1 MSFDE
6 DQENVTT
13 SSDFDV
19 SDFLEERR
27 KRKESFPRR
36 LIPALEDYVRRHFLP
51 ERNGGQPLASQMM
64 VGGTAGAA
72 AGARLDGM
80 AGAAGARPDGMA
92 GAAAGAKPNAMMGA
106 PRPDAMKASVGIAVN
121 AFRDETAED
130 EEKTPP
136 KKKTFGLFRKAA
148 EKPAA
153 MPKVNFEAKTAK
165 KSAARDSVLC
175 EEVREYAK
183 KAERT
188 DYDLCEA
195 EAEWDVLAHES
206 AINERMTHLSD
217 TYQQY
222 LFYLIESKGMSN
234 AEVYK
239 RAIVDKKVFAKIKA
253 NPDYHPK
260 KMTALCLCVGAK
272 LNLDETRDL
281 LARAGYALSPCDK
294 TDVIFSYFIENE
306 IYDMIEIDIQ
316 LEEHGLPCIIA

>member
-6 DQENVTT
+6 DQENMTT

-36 LIPALEDYVRRHFLP
+36 LIPALEEYVRRHFLP
-51 ERNGGQPLASQMM
+51 ERSDGQPLASQMM
-64 VGGTAGAA
+64 VGG
-72 AGARLDGM
+72 M
-80 AGAAGARPDGMA
+80 A
-92 GAAAGAKPNAMMGA
+92 GA
-106 PRPDAMKASVGIAVN
+106 PRPDAMKASVGMATN

-130 EEKTPP
+130 EEKAPP
-136 KKKTFGLFRKAA
+136 KKKAFGLFRKAA

-153 MPKVNFEAKTAK
+153 MPNVKFAAKTAK
-165 KSAARDSVLC
+165 KSEDQDSLSC
-175 EEVREYAK
+175 YEFREF
-183 KAERT
+183 AE
-188 DYDLCEA
+188 EA
-195 EAEWDVLAHES
+195 EYTQREAKEAWDIEAHES

>member
-51 ERNGGQPLASQMM
+51 ERSGGQPLAAQTSEM
-64 VGGTAGAA
+64 
-72 AGARLDGM
+72 
-80 AGAAGARPDGMA
+80 
-92 GAAAGAKPNAMMGA
+92 MMGSVSA
-106 PRPDAMKASVGIAVN
+106 KAMKAHAGMAVDALRN
-121 AFRDETAED
+121 EAAKEAT
-130 EEKTPP
+130 EKTPP
-136 KKKTFGLFRKAA
+136 KKKSFGLFRKSA
-148 EKPAA
+148 EKPTLL
-153 MPKVNFEAKTAK
+153 PVSKNVERTAK
-165 KSAARDSVLC
+165 RSAVQEAAPF
-175 EEVREYAK
+175 EEDYEGGL
-183 KAERT
+183 KAEEA
-188 DYDLCEA
+188 DLEPC
-195 EAEWDVLAHES
+195 EAEWDIEAHET

-253 NPDYHPK
+253 NQDYHPK

>member
-6 DQENVTT
+6 DQENMTT

-36 LIPALEDYVRRHFLP
+36 LIPALEEYVRRHFLP
-51 ERNGGQPLASQMM
+51 ERNGGQPLAAQMM
-64 VGGTAGAA
+64 VGGMPGA
-72 AGARLDGM
+72 
-80 AGAAGARPDGMA
+80 AAGARPDGMA
-92 GAAAGAKPNAMMGA
+92 GAAAGAKPNAVMGA
-106 PRPDAMKASVGIAVN
+106 PRPGAMKASVGMAIN
-121 AFRDETAED
+121 AFRDETAKD

-136 KKKTFGLFRKAA
+136 KKKTIGLFRKAA

-153 MPKVNFEAKTAK
+153 LPNVKFAAKTAK
-165 KSAARDSVLC
+165 KSEDQDALSC
-175 EEVREYAK
+175 YEVREF
-183 KAERT
+183 AE
-188 DYDLCEA
+188 EA
-195 EAEWDVLAHES
+195 EYTQREAEEAWDIEAHES

>member
-6 DQENVTT
+6 DQENMTT

-36 LIPALEDYVRRHFLP
+36 LIPALEEYVRRHFLP

-64 VGGTAGAA
+64 VGG
-72 AGARLDGM
+72 M
-80 AGAAGARPDGMA
+80 A
-92 GAAAGAKPNAMMGA
+92 GA

-153 MPKVNFEAKTAK
+153 MPNVKFAAKTAK
-165 KSAARDSVLC
+165 KREEPDSLSCYEAR
-175 EEVREYAK
+175 EF
-183 KAERT
+183 AE
-188 DYDLCEA
+188 EA
-195 EAEWDVLAHES
+195 EYTQREAEEAWNIETHES

-253 NPDYHPK
+253 NQDYHPK

>member
-6 DQENVTT
+6 DRENMTI
-13 SSDFDV
+13 SSEFDV

-27 KRKESFPRR
+27 RRKEGSPRR

-51 ERNGGQPLASQMM
+51 ERSNGQPS
-64 VGGTAGAA
+64 AA
-72 AGARLDGM
+72 QTPEM
-80 AGAAGARPDGMA
+80 
-92 GAAAGAKPNAMMGA
+92 MMGA
-106 PRPDAMKASVGIAVN
+106 PGGIRPDAAAGTAGNVRPDAAAEVAGNVRPDVMMGSVSAKAMKARAGMAVDALRN
-121 AFRDETAED
+121 EAAKEAT
-130 EEKTPP
+130 EKTPP
-136 KKKTFGLFRKAA
+136 KKKSFGLFRKSA
-148 EKPAA
+148 EKPTLLPISKNVERAA
-153 MPKVNFEAKTAK
+153 KRSAVQEAAPFEE
-165 KSAARDSVLC
+165 DYEGGL
-175 EEVREYAK
+175 
-183 KAERT
+183 KAEEA
-188 DYDLCEA
+188 DLEPC
-195 EAEWDVLAHES
+195 EAEWDIEAHET

>member
-36 LIPALEDYVRRHFLP
+36 LIPALEEYVRRHFLP
-51 ERNGGQPLASQMM
+51 ERSDGQPLASQMM
-64 VGGTAGAA
+64 VGG
-72 AGARLDGM
+72 M
-80 AGAAGARPDGMA
+80 P

-106 PRPDAMKASVGIAVN
+106 PCPDAMKASVGMAIN

-130 EEKTPP
+130 EEKAPP
-136 KKKTFGLFRKAA
+136 KKKAFGLFRKAA

-153 MPKVNFEAKTAK
+153 MPNVKFAAKTAK
-165 KSAARDSVLC
+165 KSEDQDSLSC
-175 EEVREYAK
+175 YEFREF
-183 KAERT
+183 AE
-188 DYDLCEA
+188 EA
-195 EAEWDVLAHES
+195 EYTQREAKEAWDVEAHES

>member
-64 VGGTAGAA
+64 VGG
-72 AGARLDGM
+72 M
-80 AGAAGARPDGMA
+80 PGAAGARPDGMA
-92 GAAAGAKPNAMMGA
+92 GAAG
-106 PRPDAMKASVGIAVN
+106 PDAMKASVGMVIN
-121 AFRDETAED
+121 AFRDETAKD

-136 KKKTFGLFRKAA
+136 KKKTFGLFRKSA

-153 MPKVNFEAKTAK
+153 LPNVKFAAKTAK
-165 KSAARDSVLC
+165 KSEDQDSLSC
-175 EEVREYAK
+175 YEVRDYA
-183 KAERT
+183 E
-188 DYDLCEA
+188 EA
-195 EAEWDVLAHES
+195 EYTQREAEEAWDIEAHES

-253 NPDYHPK
+253 NPDYHPQK
-260 KMTALCLCVGAK
+260 LTALCLCVGAK

>member
-6 DQENVTT
+6 NQENMTT

-27 KRKESFPRR
+27 RRKESFPRR
-36 LIPALEDYVRRHFLP
+36 LIPALEEYVRRHFLP
-51 ERNGGQPLASQMM
+51 ERSDGQPLASQMM
-64 VGGTAGAA
+64 VGG
-72 AGARLDGM
+72 M
-80 AGAAGARPDGMA
+80 A
-92 GAAAGAKPNAMMGA
+92 GA
-106 PRPDAMKASVGIAVN
+106 PRPDAMKASVGMATN
-121 AFRDETAED
+121 AFRDETAKD
-130 EEKTPP
+130 EEKAPP

-153 MPKVNFEAKTAK
+153 MPNVKFAAKTAK
-165 KSAARDSVLC
+165 KSEDQDSLSC
-175 EEVREYAK
+175 YEFREF
-183 KAERT
+183 AE
-188 DYDLCEA
+188 EA
-195 EAEWDVLAHES
+195 EYTQREAKEAWDIEAHES

>member
-36 LIPALEDYVRRHFLP
+36 LIPALEEYVRRHFLP
-51 ERNGGQPLASQMM
+51 ERNGGQPMASQMM
-64 VGGTAGAA
+64 VGG
-72 AGARLDGM
+72 M
-80 AGAAGARPDGMA
+80 AGAAG
-92 GAAAGAKPNAMMGA
+92 
-106 PRPDAMKASVGIAVN
+106 PDAMKASVGMAIN
-121 AFRDETAED
+121 AFRDETAKD

-153 MPKVNFEAKTAK
+153 MPNVKFAAKTAK
-165 KSAARDSVLC
+165 KSEDQDSLSC
-175 EEVREYAK
+175 YEVCEYAEEAK
-183 KAERT
+183 GPNYNLR
-188 DYDLCEA
+188 EA
-195 EAEWDVLAHES
+195 EEAWDVEAHES

>member
-6 DQENVTT
+6 DQENMTT

-36 LIPALEDYVRRHFLP
+36 LIPALEEYVRRHFLP

-64 VGGTAGAA
+64 VGGMPGAA
-72 AGARLDGM
+72 AGARSDGM
-80 AGAAGARPDGMA
+80 IGAAG
-92 GAAAGAKPNAMMGA
+92 
-106 PRPDAMKASVGIAVN
+106 PDAMKASVGMAIN
-121 AFRDETAED
+121 AFRDETAKD

-153 MPKVNFEAKTAK
+153 MPNVKFAAKTAK
-165 KSAARDSVLC
+165 KSEDQDSLSC
-175 EEVREYAK
+175 YEVCEYAEEAK
-183 KAERT
+183 GPNYNLR
-188 DYDLCEA
+188 EA
-195 EAEWDVLAHES
+195 EEAWDVEAHES

>member
-1 MSFDE
+1 MSFDD

-51 ERNGGQPLASQMM
+51 ERSGGQPLAAQMM
-64 VGGTAGAA
+64 VG
-72 AGARLDGM
+72 ARPDAM
-80 AGAAGARPDGMA
+80 ANATAGARPD
-92 GAAAGAKPNAMMGA
+92 AMMGA
-106 PRPDAMKASVGIAVN
+106 PAGAQPGGMMGAPSPDAMKASVGMAIN
-121 AFRDETAED
+121 AFGDETAED

-136 KKKTFGLFRKAA
+136 KKTFGLFRKTA
-148 EKPAA
+148 EKPALL
-153 MPKVNFEAKTAK
+153 PIVKHTEKTAK
-165 KSAARDSVLC
+165 KSRAQDSVLC
-175 EEVREYAK
+175 DEVREFV
-183 KAERT
+183 E
-188 DYDLCEA
+188 EA
-195 EAEWDVLAHES
+195 EEANYVLREAEEDWDVEAHES

-253 NPDYHPK
+253 N
-260 KMTALCLCVGAK
+260 
-272 LNLDETRDL
+272 
-281 LARAGYALSPCDK
+281 
-294 TDVIFSYFIENE
+294 
-306 IYDMIEIDIQ
+306 Q
-316 LEEHGLPCIIA
+316 Q

>member
-6 DQENVTT
+6 DQENMTT

-27 KRKESFPRR
+27 RRKESFPRR
-36 LIPALEDYVRRHFLP
+36 LIPALEEYVRRHFLP

-64 VGGTAGAA
+64 VGG
-72 AGARLDGM
+72 M
-80 AGAAGARPDGMA
+80 P
-92 GAAAGAKPNAMMGA
+92 GA
-106 PRPDAMKASVGIAVN
+106 PRPDAMKASVGMATN
-121 AFRDETAED
+121 AFRDETAKD

-153 MPKVNFEAKTAK
+153 MPNVKFAAKTAK
-165 KSAARDSVLC
+165 KSEDQDSLSC
-175 EEVREYAK
+175 YEVCEYAEEAK
-183 KAERT
+183 GPNYNLR
-188 DYDLCEA
+188 EA
-195 EAEWDVLAHES
+195 EEAWDVEAHES

>member
-1 MSFDE
+1 MSFDD
-6 DQENVTT
+6 DQENMTI

-27 KRKESFPRR
+27 RRKEGCPRR

-51 ERNGGQPLASQMM
+51 ERSSGQPSAAQMM
-64 VGGTAGAA
+64 AGARPDAHSGLADHVRSNAMAGAA
-72 AGARLDGM
+72 AGAR
-80 AGAAGARPDGMA
+80 
-92 GAAAGAKPNAMMGA
+92 
-106 PRPDAMKASVGIAVN
+106 PDAMIGVAGPDAVRASVGMAMN
-121 AFRDETAED
+121 ALRDEAAED
-130 EEKTPP
+130 AENNPP
-136 KKKTFGLFRKAA
+136 KKKTFGLFRKSA

-153 MPKVNFEAKTAK
+153 LPKVNFEAKTAK

-188 DYDLCEA
+188 DYDLCET

-222 LFYLIESKGMSN
+222 LFYLIESKCMSN